1 MKRKT
6 LLTIVAAVT
15 AIVAFIYLIVLLLW
29 GFGVLDHDAADETLF
44 VNGYAFLPVP
54 VVGLLA
60 GILLQVFTVRS
71 KKRKNNR
78 QS

>member
-15 AIVAFIYLIVLLLW
+15 AIVAFIYLIVLRLW